1 MEEITFNSEREL
13 YNRLLPAMKSKK
25 SILNKSGYSYIN
37 EEDIWNTLKNN
48 KWLNQKDL
56 MLCDMVDDIL
66 HTDNKLFGNFYREKN
81 NVLIQMST
89 PR

>member
-1 MEEITFNSEREL
+1 MEEITFNSESEL

-25 SILNKSGYSYIN
+25 SILKKSGYSYIN

-81 NVLIQMST
+81 NVLIQMSI